1 MAGGGD
7 GARGSVHSVH
17 CFILA
22 HPALPASRIKRLTPA
37 KLIAVS
43 KRVTRMAARL
53 EGRRE
58 GKQLDEDV
66 ERVDLCMGVVSM
78 ASLQQRILT
87 TVA

>member
-1 MAGGGD
+1 
-7 GARGSVHSVH
+7 
-17 CFILA
+17 
-22 HPALPASRIKRLTPA
+22 
-37 KLIAVS
+37 
-43 KRVTRMAARL
+43 MAARL